1 MPAPLSGSLTLP
13 PPALARPTGWPAWR
27 MALARPAYRWRLA
40 LVLLLI
46 FGVLIP
52 AVGPFYRWVQ
62 LRPGHQLPDPLL
74 GLMPHADVSLPLFG
88 LMYGASVFTIAF
100 VLRRPALLLRGFWAY
115 LLLQA
120 MRMAVLALVPLE
132 LPAAALPLP
141 DPFTELVLNVQAQP
155 ITKDLFFSGHTATT
169 ALLALAV
176 RGRWRWGLAAICGVV
191 AALVLVQRVHYTYDV
206 LAAPFFAWA
215 AYWLAGRVSRG
226 GLEA

>member
-1 MPAPLSGSLTLP
+1 MPLPLSGSPTLP
-13 PPALARPTGWPAWR
+13 PPPALRPTGWAAWR
-27 MALARPAYRWRLA
+27 AALARPAYRWRLA

-46 FGVLIP
+46 FGGLIP
-52 AVGPFYRWVQ
+52 AAGPFYRWVQ
-62 LRPGHQLPDPLL
+62 GRPGHQLFDPLL
-74 GLMPHADVSLPLFG
+74 GLMPHADVSMPLFG

-120 MRMAVLALVPLE
+120 IRMAVLALVPLE

-141 DPFTELVLNVQAQP
+141 DPFTEMVLAAQTQP

-176 RGRWRWGLAAICGVV
+176 RGRWRYVLAAVCVLV
-191 AALVLVQRVHYTYDV
+191 ATLVLVQRVHYTYDV

-226 GLEA
+226 A

>member
-1 MPAPLSGSLTLP
+1 MTLLPSGSPVLP
-13 PPALARPTGWPAWR
+13 SPPAFRRSFADAWR
-27 MALARPAYRWRLA
+27 LALANPAYRWRLL
-40 LVLLLI
+40 LVLFLI

-52 AVGPFYRWVQ
+52 VVPGFYQWVQ
-62 LRPGHQLPDPLL
+62 QRPGHRLPDPLL
-74 GLMPHADVSLPLFG
+74 ALLPHADVSMPLFG

-120 MRMAVLALVPLE
+120 IRMAVLALVPLE

-141 DPFTELVLNVQAQP
+141 DPFTEMVLSTQALP

-176 RGRWRWGLAAICGVV
+176 RGRWRWLLAAVCLAVG
-191 AALVLVQRVHYTYDV
+191 ALVLVQRVHYSYDV
-206 LAAPFFAWA
+206 LAAPLFAGA
-215 AYWLAGRVSRG
+215 AYWLAGRVSR
-226 GLEA
+226 LP